1 METVRKEILPGVW
14 LTALENDKFKTGCL
28 SISLLTQ
35 LDRETAAMNAL
46 IPYVLRRGSRNHTDM
61 QALATELDGLY
72 GSYIEPVVRK
82 IGEIQCIGFL
92 ASFADDKYLPD
103 GSGVFESIS
112 NLCGEILLAPCT
124 KGGLLLP
131 EYVDSE
137 KEKLLDSI
145 RSRLN
150 DKRAWA
156 LHRLIE
162 QMCCYEPFAVSRL
175 GTEDTAENIY
185 YQKLTK
191 HYRSLI
197 MTCPIEIFYCGSLG
211 ADTVAEK
218 LSDAFSGM
226 PRGEIDYDI
235 GTDIR
240 MNAVE
245 ESVREFNDELSVT
258 QGKLVMGYRLGDCM
272 EDPDIAA
279 LYVFNAVFGGC
290 VTSKLFMNVRE
301 KLSLCYYASS
311 LVDLHKG
318 LMIVSSGVD
327 FDKFGAA
334 KDEICAQLDAIKR
347 GEVTADELLAAKKSV
362 ASDLRATLDSQY
374 NLEGFYLAN
383 TIDGLD
389 FDPEELAEAV
399 ECVELQAVVDIA
411 NSVVGDAVYY
421 LRGNGEEGSDEA

>member
-103 GSGVFESIS
+103 GSGVFESIA

-137 KEKLLDSI
+137 KDKLLDSI

-245 ESVREFNDELSVT
+245 ESVREFTDELSVT

-327 FDKFGAA
+327 FDKFSAA
-334 KDEICAQLDAIKR
+334 KDEICAQLEAIRR
-347 GEVTADELLAAKKSV
+347 GEVTDDELLAAKKSV

>member
-103 GSGVFESIS
+103 GSGVFESIA

-150 DKRAWA
+150 DKRAWE

-245 ESVREFNDELSVT
+245 ESVREFNDELCVT

>member
-46 IPYVLRRGSRNHTDM
+46 IPYVLRRGIRNHTDM

-103 GSGVFESIS
+103 GSGVFESIA

-245 ESVREFNDELSVT
+245 ESVREFNDELCVT

>member
-103 GSGVFESIS
+103 GSGVFESIA

-245 ESVREFNDELSVT
+245 ESVREFNDELCVT

-334 KDEICAQLDAIKR
+334 KYEICAQLDAIKR

>member
-103 GSGVFESIS
+103 GSGVFESIA

-145 RSRLN
+145 KSRLN
-150 DKRAWA
+150 DKRSWA
-156 LHRLIE
+156 LQRLIE

-211 ADTVAEK
+211 ADAVAEK

-245 ESVREFNDELSVT
+245 ESVREFTDELSVT

-327 FDKFGAA
+327 FDKFDAA
-334 KDEICAQLDAIKR
+334 KDEVCAQLEAIKR
-347 GEVTADELLAAKKSV
+347 GEVTDDELLAAKKSV

-421 LRGNGEEGSDEA
+421 LRGNGEEDSDEA

>member
-61 QALATELDGLY
+61 QALATKLDGLY

-103 GSGVFESIS
+103 GSGVFESIA

-145 RSRLN
+145 KSRLN
-150 DKRAWA
+150 DKRSWA
-156 LHRLIE
+156 LQRLIE

-211 ADTVAEK
+211 ADAVAEK

-245 ESVREFNDELSVT
+245 ESVREFTDELSVT

-334 KDEICAQLDAIKR
+334 KDEIGAQLEAIKR
-347 GEVTADELLAAKKSV
+347 GEVTDDELLAAKKSV

-421 LRGNGEEGSDEA
+421 LRGNGEEDSDEA

>member
-103 GSGVFESIS
+103 GSGVFESIA

-137 KEKLLDSI
+137 KDKLLDSI

-150 DKRAWA
+150 DKRSWA
-156 LHRLIE
+156 LQRLIE

-197 MTCPIEIFYCGSLG
+197 RTCPIEIFYCGSLG

-245 ESVREFNDELSVT
+245 ESVREFTDELSVT

-327 FDKFGAA
+327 FDKFSAA
-334 KDEICAQLDAIKR
+334 KDEICAQLEAIRR
-347 GEVTADELLAAKKSV
+347 GEVTDDELLAAKKSV

-421 LRGNGEEGSDEA
+421 LRGNGEEDSDEA

>member
-103 GSGVFESIS
+103 GSGVFESIA

-145 RSRLN
+145 KSRLN

-211 ADTVAEK
+211 ADAVAEK

-245 ESVREFNDELSVT
+245 ESVREFTDELSVT

-327 FDKFGAA
+327 FDKFGTA
-334 KDEICAQLDAIKR
+334 KDEICAQLEAIKR
-347 GEVTADELLAAKKSV
+347 GEVTDDELLAAKKSV

-421 LRGNGEEGSDEA
+421 LRGNGEEDSDEA

>member
-103 GSGVFESIS
+103 GSGVFESIA

-137 KEKLLDSI
+137 KDKLLDSI
-145 RSRLN
+145 KSRLN
-150 DKRAWA
+150 DKRSWA
-156 LHRLIE
+156 LQRLIE

-211 ADTVAEK
+211 ADAVAEK

-245 ESVREFNDELSVT
+245 ESVREFTDELSVT

-334 KDEICAQLDAIKR
+334 KDEICAQLDAIKC
-347 GEVTADELLAAKKSV
+347 GEVTDDELLAAKKSV

-389 FDPEELAEAV
+389 FGPEELAEAV

-421 LRGNGEEGSDEA
+421 LRGNGEEDSDEA

>member
-103 GSGVFESIS
+103 GSGVFESIA

-145 RSRLN
+145 KSRLN
-150 DKRAWA
+150 DKRSWA
-156 LHRLIE
+156 LQRLIE

-191 HYRSLI
+191 YYRSLI

-245 ESVREFNDELSVT
+245 ESVREFTDELSVT

-334 KDEICAQLDAIKR
+334 KDEICAQLDAIKC
-347 GEVTADELLAAKKSV
+347 GEVTDDELLAAKKSV

-389 FDPEELAEAV
+389 FGPEELAEAV

-421 LRGNGEEGSDEA
+421 LRGNGEEDSDEA

>member
-103 GSGVFESIS
+103 GSGVFESIA

-137 KEKLLDSI
+137 KDKLLDSI

-245 ESVREFNDELSVT
+245 ESVREFTDELSVT

-334 KDEICAQLDAIKR
+334 KDEICAQLEVIRR
-347 GEVTADELLAAKKSV
+347 GEVTDDELLAAKKSV

-421 LRGNGEEGSDEA
+421 LRGNGEEDSDEA

>member
-1 METVRKEILPGVW
+1 MPWRPSEKRYSPGVW

-103 GSGVFESIS
+103 GSGVFESIA

-137 KEKLLDSI
+137 KDKLLDSI
-145 RSRLN
+145 KSRLN
-150 DKRAWA
+150 DKRSWA
-156 LHRLIE
+156 LQRLIE

-211 ADTVAEK
+211 ADAVAEK

-245 ESVREFNDELSVT
+245 ESVREFTDELSVT

-318 LMIVSSGVD
+318 TYDRLI
-327 FDKFGAA
+327 
-334 KDEICAQLDAIKR
+334 R
-347 GEVTADELLAAKKSV
+347 
-362 ASDLRATLDSQY
+362 R
-374 NLEGFYLAN
+374 
-383 TIDGLD
+383 
-389 FDPEELAEAV
+389 
-399 ECVELQAVVDIA
+399 
-411 NSVVGDAVYY
+411 
-421 LRGNGEEGSDEA
+421 

>member
-1 METVRKEILPGVW
+1 METIRKEILPGVW

-35 LDRETAAMNAL
+35 LDRETAAQNAL
-46 IPYVLRRGSRNHTDM
+46 IPYVLRRGSRYHTDM
-61 QALATELDGLY
+61 QALAAELDGLY

-82 IGEIQCIGFL
+82 IGEIQCV
-92 ASFADDKYLPD
+92 SFADDKYLPD
-103 GSGVFESIS
+103 GSGVFEKNA
-112 NLCGEILLAPCT
+112 NLCGEILLTPCT

-131 EYVDSE
+131 DYVESE

-145 RSRLN
+145 KSRLN
-150 DKRAWA
+150 DKRSWA
-156 LHRLIE
+156 LQRLIE

-175 GTEDTAENIY
+175 GTEDTAESIY

-191 HYRSLI
+191 HYRNLI
-197 MTCPIEIFYCGSLG
+197 MTSPVEIFYCGSLG
-211 ADTVAEK
+211 ADFVAEK
-218 LSDAFSGM
+218 LSDALSGM

-240 MNAVE
+240 MNSVE
-245 ESVREFNDELSVT
+245 ELPREFSDELSVT
-258 QGKLVMGYRLGDCM
+258 QGKLVMGYRLGECM
-272 EDPDIAA
+272 DDPDIAA
-279 LYVFNAVFGGC
+279 MYVFNAVFGGC

-327 FDKFGAA
+327 FDKFDAA
-334 KDEICAQLDAIKR
+334 KTEIEAQLEAVRR
-347 GEVTADELLAAKKSV
+347 GEVDADELLAAKKSV
-362 ASDLRATLDSQY
+362 ASDLRAILDSQY

-389 FDPEELAEAV
+389 LSPEELAAAV
-399 ECVELQAVVDIA
+399 ECVELDAVVEIA
-411 NSVVGDAVYY
+411 RSVVPDAVYY
-421 LRGNGEEGSDEA
+421 LRGNGEEDGDEA

>member
-103 GSGVFESIS
+103 GSGVFESIA

-145 RSRLN
+145 KSRLN
-150 DKRAWA
+150 DKRSWA
-156 LHRLIE
+156 LQRLIE

-211 ADTVAEK
+211 ADAVAEK

-245 ESVREFNDELSVT
+245 ESVREFTDELSVT

-334 KDEICAQLDAIKR
+334 KDEICAQLEVIRR
-347 GEVTADELLAAKKSV
+347 GEVTDDELLAAKKSV

-421 LRGNGEEGSDEA
+421 LRGNGEEDSDEA

>member
-103 GSGVFESIS
+103 GSGVFESIA

-145 RSRLN
+145 KSRLN
-150 DKRAWA
+150 DKRSWA
-156 LHRLIE
+156 LQRLIE

-245 ESVREFNDELSVT
+245 ESVREFTDELSVT

-327 FDKFGAA
+327 FDKFSAA
-334 KDEICAQLDAIKR
+334 KDEICAQLEAIRR
-347 GEVTADELLAAKKSV
+347 GEVTDDELLAAKKSV

>member
-1 METVRKEILPGVW
+1 METVRKGILPGVW

-103 GSGVFESIS
+103 GSGVFESIA

-137 KEKLLDSI
+137 KDKLLDSI

-156 LHRLIE
+156 LQRLIE

-211 ADTVAEK
+211 ADAVAEK

-290 VTSKLFMNVRE
+290 VTSKLFRNVRE

-334 KDEICAQLDAIKR
+334 KDEICAQLEAIRR
-347 GEVTADELLAAKKSV
+347 GEVTDDELLAAKKSV

-411 NSVVGDAVYY
+411 TSVVGDAVYY
-421 LRGNGEEGSDEA
+421 LCGNGEEDSDEA

>member
-103 GSGVFESIS
+103 GSGVFESIA

-145 RSRLN
+145 KSRLN
-150 DKRAWA
+150 DKRSWA
-156 LHRLIE
+156 LQRLIE

-211 ADTVAEK
+211 ADAVAEK

-245 ESVREFNDELSVT
+245 ESVREFTDELSVT

-334 KDEICAQLDAIKR
+334 KAEICAQLEAIKR
-347 GEVTADELLAAKKSV
+347 GEVTDDELLAAKKSV

-421 LRGNGEEGSDEA
+421 LRGNGEEDSDEA

>member
-103 GSGVFESIS
+103 GSGVFESIA

-145 RSRLN
+145 KSRLN
-150 DKRAWA
+150 DKRSWA
-156 LHRLIE
+156 LQRLIE

-211 ADTVAEK
+211 ADAVAEK

-245 ESVREFNDELSVT
+245 ESVREFTDELSVT

-279 LYVFNAVFGGC
+279 LYVINAVFGGF

-301 KLSLCYYASS
+301 KLSLC
-311 LVDLHKG
+311 
-318 LMIVSSGVD
+318 
-327 FDKFGAA
+327 
-334 KDEICAQLDAIKR
+334 
-347 GEVTADELLAAKKSV
+347 
-362 ASDLRATLDSQY
+362 
-374 NLEGFYLAN
+374 
-383 TIDGLD
+383 
-389 FDPEELAEAV
+389 
-399 ECVELQAVVDIA
+399 
-411 NSVVGDAVYY
+411 
-421 LRGNGEEGSDEA
+421 

>member
-103 GSGVFESIS
+103 GSGVFESIA

-145 RSRLN
+145 KSRLN
-150 DKRAWA
+150 DKRSWA
-156 LHRLIE
+156 LQRLIE

-211 ADTVAEK
+211 ADAVAEK

-245 ESVREFNDELSVT
+245 ESVREFTDELSVT

-334 KDEICAQLDAIKR
+334 KDEIGAQLEAIKR
-347 GEVTADELLAAKKSV
+347 GEVTDDELLAAKKSV

-421 LRGNGEEGSDEA
+421 LRGNGEEDSDEA

>member
-103 GSGVFESIS
+103 GSGVFESIA

-137 KEKLLDSI
+137 KEKLLDGI

-211 ADTVAEK
+211 ADAVAEK

-245 ESVREFNDELSVT
+245 ESVREFTDELSVT

-334 KDEICAQLDAIKR
+334 QDEICAQLEAIKR
-347 GEVTADELLAAKKSV
+347 GEVTDDELLAAKKSV

-421 LRGNGEEGSDEA
+421 LRGNGEEDSDEA

>member
-92 ASFADDKYLPD
+92 ASFADDKYLPN
-103 GSGVFESIS
+103 GSGVFESIA

-145 RSRLN
+145 KSRLN
-150 DKRAWA
+150 DKRSWA
-156 LHRLIE
+156 LQRLIE

-211 ADTVAEK
+211 ADAVAEK

-245 ESVREFNDELSVT
+245 ESVREFTDELSVT

-334 KDEICAQLDAIKR
+334 KAEICAQLEAIKR
-347 GEVTADELLAAKKSV
+347 GEVTDDELLAAKKSV

-421 LRGNGEEGSDEA
+421 LRGNGEEDSDEA

>member
-92 ASFADDKYLPD
+92 ASFADDKYLPN
-103 GSGVFESIS
+103 GSGVFESIA

-145 RSRLN
+145 KSRLN
-150 DKRAWA
+150 DKRSWA
-156 LHRLIE
+156 LQRLIE

-211 ADTVAEK
+211 ADAVAEK

-245 ESVREFNDELSVT
+245 ESVREFTDELSVT

-334 KDEICAQLDAIKR
+334 KDEIGAQLEAIKR
-347 GEVTADELLAAKKSV
+347 GEVTDDELLAAKKSV

-421 LRGNGEEGSDEA
+421 LRGNGEEDSDEA

>member
-103 GSGVFESIS
+103 GSGVFESIA

-245 ESVREFNDELSVT
+245 ESVREFNDELCVT

-318 LMIVSSGVD
+318 LMIV
-327 FDKFGAA
+327 
-334 KDEICAQLDAIKR
+334 
-347 GEVTADELLAAKKSV
+347 
-362 ASDLRATLDSQY
+362 
-374 NLEGFYLAN
+374 
-383 TIDGLD
+383 
-389 FDPEELAEAV
+389 
-399 ECVELQAVVDIA
+399 
-411 NSVVGDAVYY
+411 
-421 LRGNGEEGSDEA
+421 

>member
-92 ASFADDKYLPD
+92 ASFADDKYLPN
-103 GSGVFESIS
+103 GSGVFESIA

-145 RSRLN
+145 KSRLN
-150 DKRAWA
+150 DKRSWA
-156 LHRLIE
+156 LQRLIE

-191 HYRSLI
+191 HYRRLI

-211 ADTVAEK
+211 ADDVAEK

-245 ESVREFNDELSVT
+245 ESVREFTDELSVT

-334 KDEICAQLDAIKR
+334 KDEIRAQLEAIKR
-347 GEVTADELLAAKKSV
+347 GEVTDDELLAAKKSV

-421 LRGNGEEGSDEA
+421 LRGNGEEDSDEA

>member
-46 IPYVLRRGSRNHTDM
+46 IPYVLRRGSRYHTDM
-61 QALATELDGLY
+61 QALAAELDGLY

-82 IGEIQCIGFL
+82 IGEIQCVGFL

-103 GSGVFESIS
+103 GSGVFESIA
-112 NLCGEILLAPCT
+112 NLCGEILLTPCT

-131 EYVDSE
+131 EYVESE
-137 KEKLLDSI
+137 KDKLLDCI

-150 DKRAWA
+150 DKRSWA
-156 LHRLIE
+156 LQRLIE

-191 HYRSLI
+191 HYRNLI
-197 MTCPIEIFYCGSLG
+197 MTSPVEIFYCGSLG
-211 ADTVAEK
+211 ADEVAGK
-218 LSDAFSGM
+218 LSDALSGM

-240 MNAVE
+240 MNSVE
-245 ESVREFNDELSVT
+245 ESVREFSDELSVT

-272 EDPDIAA
+272 DDPDIAA

-311 LVDLHKG
+311 MVDLHKG

-327 FDKFGAA
+327 FDKFDAA
-334 KDEICAQLDAIKR
+334 KDEITAQLEAIRR
-347 GEVTADELLAAKKSV
+347 GEVTDDELLAAKKSV
-362 ASDLRATLDSQY
+362 ASDLRAILDSQY

-389 FDPEELAEAV
+389 FDPEELAAAV

-411 NSVVGDAVYY
+411 ESVVGDAVYY
-421 LRGNGEEGSDEA
+421 LRGNGEEDSDEA

>member
-103 GSGVFESIS
+103 GSGVFESIA

-137 KEKLLDSI
+137 KDKLLDSI

-150 DKRAWA
+150 DKRSWA
-156 LHRLIE
+156 LQRLIE

-245 ESVREFNDELSVT
+245 ESVREFTDELSVT

-334 KDEICAQLDAIKR
+334 KDEICAQLEAIR
-347 GEVTADELLAAKKSV
+347 HGEVTDDELLAAKKSV

-421 LRGNGEEGSDEA
+421 LRGNGEEDSDEA

>member
-103 GSGVFESIS
+103 GSGVFESIA

-137 KEKLLDSI
+137 KDKLLDSI
-145 RSRLN
+145 KSRLN
-150 DKRAWA
+150 DKRSWA
-156 LHRLIE
+156 LQRLIE

-211 ADTVAEK
+211 ADAVAEK

-245 ESVREFNDELSVT
+245 ESVREFTDELSVT

-334 KDEICAQLDAIKR
+334 KDEIGAQLEAIKR
-347 GEVTADELLAAKKSV
+347 GEVTDDELLAAKKSV

-421 LRGNGEEGSDEA
+421 LRGNGEEDSDEA

>member
-103 GSGVFESIS
+103 GSGVFESIA

-137 KEKLLDSI
+137 KDKLLDSI

-301 KLSLCYYASS
+301 SS
-311 LVDLHKG
+311 RCAITQARLLICTRG
-318 LMIVSSGVD
+318 L
-327 FDKFGAA
+327 
-334 KDEICAQLDAIKR
+334 
-347 GEVTADELLAAKKSV
+347 
-362 ASDLRATLDSQY
+362 
-374 NLEGFYLAN
+374 
-383 TIDGLD
+383 
-389 FDPEELAEAV
+389 
-399 ECVELQAVVDIA
+399 
-411 NSVVGDAVYY
+411 
-421 LRGNGEEGSDEA
+421 

>member
-103 GSGVFESIS
+103 GSGVFESIA

-137 KEKLLDSI
+137 KDKLLDSI
-145 RSRLN
+145 KSRLN
-150 DKRAWA
+150 DKRSWA
-156 LHRLIE
+156 LQRLIE

-211 ADTVAEK
+211 ADAVAEK

-245 ESVREFNDELSVT
+245 ESVREFTDELSVT

-311 LVDLHKG
+311 GYHRSKG
-318 LMIVSSGVD
+318 IITVSSGIEAQNYEVARREIAAQLEAVQNGD
-327 FDKFGAA
+327 FEPWELEGARSCMLSSLRSREDSAGRLEEYYLGQAATGLWEDTDALLAQLEAVTPERVAEAARSIRLDTVYFLTGKEGAA
-334 KDEICAQLDAIKR
+334 Q
-347 GEVTADELLAAKKSV
+347 
-362 ASDLRATLDSQY
+362 
-374 NLEGFYLAN
+374 
-383 TIDGLD
+383 
-389 FDPEELAEAV
+389 
-399 ECVELQAVVDIA
+399 
-411 NSVVGDAVYY
+411 
-421 LRGNGEEGSDEA
+421 